1 MLETTS
7 DCDKIEHI
15 PVKVATR
22 AGIIP
27 VNDLDRRISPMR
39 ERLAN
44 AAARVVESGWY
55 ILGPRVKEF
64 ESVFAA
70 YCGVSHCVGTANG
83 TDALELA
90 LRACGAGPGK
100 CVVTV
105 ANAGGYST
113 TAILAAAAEPR
124 YVDIDP
130 ATLLM
135 DVGALETAITKE
147 TAAIVVT
154 HLYGRMADM
163 PAIMHVAQRAG
174 VPVIEDCA
182 QAHGAR
188 LDGRAAGS
196 WGLFGCFSFY
206 PTKNLGALGDGGAV
220 VTADAD
226 AATRVREL
234 RQYGWREK
242 YRTAVTGGCNSR
254 LDEMQAAILLEQLP
268 LLDGWNERRRSIARR
283 YSEELPAAVV
293 KPPNAAGA
301 DFVAHL
307 YVVRSAGR
315 NGLRERLTGSGIQ
328 TDIHYPVPDH
338 LQQGWSSYRWAA
350 VSLPRCEAAC
360 AEVLTLP
367 CFPELTDEE
376 AAAVVTAVREAA
388 EAR

>member
-1 MLETTS
+1 M
-7 DCDKIEHI
+7 
-15 PVKVATR
+15 KVPTR
-22 AGIIP
+22 TGTIP
-27 VNDLDRRISPMR
+27 VNDLDRHIRPIR
-39 ERLAN
+39 ERLGA

-64 ESVFAA
+64 EAAFAS
-70 YCGVSHCVGTANG
+70 YCGVAECVGTANG
-83 TDALELA
+83 TDALELG
-90 LRACGAGPGK
+90 LRACGAGHGK

-113 TAILAAAAEPR
+113 TAILATGAEPR
-124 YVDIDP
+124 YVDVHA

-135 DVGALETAITKE
+135 DPEALVNAITDE

-163 PAIMHVAQRAG
+163 PAIMQIARQFG
-174 VPVIEDCA
+174 VPVVEDCA

-188 LDGRAAGS
+188 LNGKAAGS
-196 WGLFGCFSFY
+196 WGRFGCFSFY
-206 PTKNLGALGDGGAV
+206 PTKNLGALGDAGAV
-220 VTADAD
+220 VTDEVD
-226 AATRVREL
+226 AATHVRQL

-242 YRTAVTGGCNSR
+242 YRTTVMGGCNSR
-254 LDEMQAAILLEQLP
+254 LDEIQAGILLEQLP
-268 LLDGWNERRRSIARR
+268 LLDGWNERRRHLARR
-283 YSEELPAAVV
+283 YSEELPGGRVTA
-293 KPPNAAGA
+293 PPVAGA

-307 YVVRSAGR
+307 YVVRSGVR
-315 NGLRERLTGSGIQ
+315 DSLRSRLAERGVQ

-338 LQQGWSSYRWAA
+338 RQQGWSSCPWAN

-360 AEVLTLP
+360 EQVLTLP

-376 AAAVVTAVREAA
+376 ADAVIAAVRDTA